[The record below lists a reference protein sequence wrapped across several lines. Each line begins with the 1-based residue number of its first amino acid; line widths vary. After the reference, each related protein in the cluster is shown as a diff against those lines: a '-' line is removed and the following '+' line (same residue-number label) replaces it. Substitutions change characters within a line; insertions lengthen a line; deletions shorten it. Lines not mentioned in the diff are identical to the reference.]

1 MSGQDL
7 IDFRLD
13 KLEKSDEKK
22 TEILSEIA
30 TKIAVLQTKLMFLVG
45 GATIVINVAIY
56 ALKKMIGE

>member
-56 ALKKMIGE
+56 ALKKVIGE

>member
-56 ALKKMIGE
+56 AVKKMIGE

>member
-22 TEILSEIA
+22 TEILGDIA
-30 TKIAVLQTKLMFLVG
+30 TKLAVLHTKVMVLVAG
-45 GATIVINVAIY
+45 GTIIINAVMY
-56 ALKKMIGE
+56 FVKKSIGE